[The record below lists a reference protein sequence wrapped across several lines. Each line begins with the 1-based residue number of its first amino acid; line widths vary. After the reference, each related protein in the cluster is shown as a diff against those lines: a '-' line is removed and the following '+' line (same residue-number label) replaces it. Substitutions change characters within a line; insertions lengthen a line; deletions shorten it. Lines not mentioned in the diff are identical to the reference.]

1 MLWLAAAAV
10 AASTSAPPSG
20 PAPVT
25 VEATATVR
33 IVSGV
38 RLRLDALRN
47 VGAPPAHQTLV
58 VIEGNPRIARLIEF
72 E

>member
-1 MLWLAAAAV
+1 MLWLAAAAI

-20 PAPVT
+20 LAPVA
-25 VEATATVR
+25 VEATATAR

-38 RLRLDALRN
+38 RLKLDSLINA
-47 VGAPPAHQTLV
+47 GAPVAHDTIVTTDGTQK
-58 VIEGNPRIARLIEF
+58 RARLIEF

>member
-1 MLWLAAAAV
+1 MLWLAAAAI

-20 PAPVT
+20 PAPVS

-38 RLRLDALRN
+38 RLRLDSMTN
-47 VGAPPAHQTLV
+47 VGAPQSHQAV
-58 VIEGNPRIARLIEF
+58 VIIEGNPRIARLIEF